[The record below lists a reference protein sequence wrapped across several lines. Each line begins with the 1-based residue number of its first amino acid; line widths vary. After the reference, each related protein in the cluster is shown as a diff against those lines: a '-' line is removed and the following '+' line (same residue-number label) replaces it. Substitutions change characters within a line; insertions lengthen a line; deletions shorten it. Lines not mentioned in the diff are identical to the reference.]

1 MDALVVFLI
10 YVLPFLTLGL
20 AGSRWMKRNAIGLEE
35 AQAQGTSRR
44 RRHLFLLG
52 VWRWEEWGAN
62 DQATSD
68 PACAGPFCTAWA
80 DARTDDDAR
89 HD

>member
-20 AGSRWMKRNAIGLEE
+20 AGSWWMKRNGIGLEE
-35 AQAQGTSRR
+35 AQAQGASRR

-52 VWRWEEWGAN
+52 VWRWEE
-62 DQATSD
+62 
-68 PACAGPFCTAWA
+68 
-80 DARTDDDAR
+80 
-89 HD
+89 

>member
-20 AGSRWMKRNAIGLEE
+20 AGSWWMKRNGISLEE
-35 AQAQGTSRR
+35 AQAQGANGR

-52 VWRWEEWGAN
+52 VWRWEE
-62 DQATSD
+62 
-68 PACAGPFCTAWA
+68 
-80 DARTDDDAR
+80 
-89 HD
+89 